1 MVYSVLSLTLK
12 DKVMARRL
20 NVKAKREPMP
30 TIIGA
35 GITEQWYFTH
45 LKFLYDYQ
53 IKVRPRYFGTETADG
68 MSKKIARILDDGGTA
83 ICVFDADVS
92 TWNESEKKKLDALR
106 AKYAGNKRVLLC
118 DSMPSVEYWFLLH
131 YENTNRYFGTSKATL
146 RALKQHIPDY
156 DKSEQFLT
164 NRKWVADMSEDGKQE
179 LACNRAKQFGTEGC
193 SYSTIH
199 KIFEIIQKKL

>member
-1 MVYSVLSLTLK
+1 
-12 DKVMARRL
+12 MARKI

-68 MSKKIARILDDGGTA
+68 MGKKISDVLADGGTA

-92 TWNESEKKKLDALR
+92 TWNEVEKKKLDKLR
-106 AKYAGNKRVLLC
+106 SKYAKNKHVILC
-118 DSMPSVEYWFLLH
+118 DSMPAIEYWFLLH
-131 YENTNRYFGTSKATL
+131 YENTNRFFGTSKAVVQS
-146 RALKQHIPDY
+146 LKQHLPDY
-156 DKSEQFLT
+156 DKSEQFLS
-164 NRKWVADMSEDGKQE
+164 NRKWVAEMSDDGKLE
-179 LACNRAKQFGTEGC
+179 LACQRSEQFGCEGQ
-193 SYSTIH
+193 SYSRVQEAISV
-199 KIFEIIQKKL
+199 IKK